1 MAQTMISETAKPQS
15 RQASGRLA
23 LFALAVSAFGIGTT
37 EFVPVGLLASI
48 SDDLHI
54 GITLAGLLISGYAI
68 GVAAGA
74 PILTALTNRMN
85 RKTLLMTLM
94 LVFIVGNVTAALST
108 SFGLLLVARFITA
121 FSHGVFFSIGST
133 IAVQL
138 VPKEK
143 QASAIALMFTGLTIA
158 TVTGVPLGT
167 YIGQSFGWRATF
179 WGVAILGAI
188 SLLAVSMLI
197 PNSLKQSP
205 PAKFADMLRILANR
219 RLLLGFAITALGY
232 GGTFVAFTYMTPILQ
247 DVMQFKPGTVGLVL
261 LVYGIAV
268 AIGNELG
275 GRWANRNPIGALFR
289 MFIIHMIVLTAMS
302 FMIPYQIAGL
312 IAIGLMGLFA
322 FMNVPGL
329 QLYIVQLAER
339 YVPSAVDV
347 ASALNIAAF
356 NLGIAIGSITG
367 GIVVESIG
375 LRHTPWI
382 GGVMVFGAVL
392 LAGVSIR
399 LEQRDRRA

>member
-1 MAQTMISETAKPQS
+1 MAQSVVRESSVTKSKQS
-15 RQASGRLA
+15 SGALA

-48 SDDLHI
+48 AGDLDI

-68 GVAAGA
+68 GVAVGA

-94 LVFIVGNVTAALST
+94 FVFIVGNVVAALST
-108 SFGLLLVARFITA
+108 SFALLMVARFITA

-167 YIGQSFGWRATF
+167 YIGQSFGWRSTF
-179 WGVAILGAI
+179 WGVAILGII
-188 SLLAVSMLI
+188 SLLAIAKLL
-197 PNSLKQSP
+197 PASLKQSP
-205 PAKFADMLRILANR
+205 PSKFADMLRILANR
-219 RLLLGFAITALGY
+219 SLLLGLAITALGY
-232 GGTFVAFTYMTPILQ
+232 GGTFVAFTYLTPILQ
-247 DVMQFKPGTVGLVL
+247 DVMHLKPGTVGLVL

-268 AIGNELG
+268 AIGNEIG

-289 MFIIHMIVLTAMS
+289 MFVIQTLVLVAMS
-302 FMIPYQIAGL
+302 FMIPYQVAGL

-356 NLGIAIGSITG
+356 NVGIAIGSITG
-367 GIVVESIG
+367 GIVVDSIG
-375 LRHTPWI
+375 LRHTPWV
-382 GGVMVFGAVL
+382 GGIMVLIAVL

-399 LEQRDRRA
+399 LGRKN